1 VQRMFLIITV
11 VGVMLA
17 VGASLALAQPQG
29 PVTATGVLGPAFT
42 RGEDPTPN
50 YLLTDEETGTTY
62 TLISGFVD
70 LEDYVGQRA
79 TITGERVPSI
89 DPSALN
95 VTDVVP
101 LGTAP
106 PPPPPE
112 QCAAVYPPPP
122 GCPGSGTPPPTEG
135 DTTTPAPGEGGA
147 TAVAGAG
154 GEDTQLPATGQ
165 PNNIGGFFLPI
176 AALMI
181 GSGVLLV
188 ALLRGSRQ

>member
-1 VQRMFLIITV
+1 VQRMFLIVTV
-11 VGVMLA
+11 VGVMLV

-122 GCPGSGTPPPTEG
+122 GCPGSGTPPTEG

-154 GEDTQLPATGQ
+154 GDDTQLPATGQ